1 MSAISFEEECVKNDS
16 KAEVIGNNC
25 LFGQIA
31 TFMET
36 LHLTY
41 TEVVDI
47 IPYRNLLLMQKDK
60 MRVVYGEIM
69 EEVSD
74 EEFMKMKNIQF
85 SKNKK

>member
-1 MSAISFEEECVKNDS
+1 
-16 KAEVIGNNC
+16 
-25 LFGQIA
+25 
-31 TFMET
+31 MET